1 MIRRRYPDELVAD
14 LARYYHIFDFTQH
27 PPGLV
32 ATLTEQLPDDSRVK
46 RKLAGL
52 GCSRLEFL
60 TALAV
65 DRLSLLV
72 WAQTKDGQK
81 GRNRP
86 KSIALALLGGDAE
99 EQGAEIFASP
109 EDFEETRAALI
120 AQAQNGGDQHA
131 ELHHH
136 QREAEL

>member
-1 MIRRRYPDELVAD
+1 MLSVVLHRYPDELTAD
-14 LARYYHIFDFTQH
+14 LAQYYHIFDFSQH

-86 KSIALALLGGDAE
+86 RSIAQALM
-99 EQGAEIFASP
+99 GADDPDQKTEIFDSP
-109 EDFEETRAALI
+109 ADFEETRAALI
-120 AQAQNGGDQHA
+120 AQAQNGGD
-131 ELHHH
+131 
-136 QREAEL
+136 

>member
-1 MIRRRYPDELVAD
+1 MIRRRYPDELAAD
-14 LARYYHIFDFTQH
+14 LAQYYHILDFSQH

-46 RKLAGL
+46 RRLTGF
-52 GCSRLEFL
+52 GCTRLEFL

-72 WAQTKDGQK
+72 WAQTRDGQK

-86 KSIALALLGGDAE
+86 KSIAQALMGGDDPD
-99 EQGAEIFASP
+99 QKTEIFDSP
-109 EDFEETRAALI
+109 ADFEETRAALI
-120 AQAQNGGDQHA
+120 AQAQNGGD
-131 ELHHH
+131 
-136 QREAEL
+136 

>member
-1 MIRRRYPDELVAD
+1 MVLAVVQYRYPDELTAD
-14 LARYYHIFDFTQH
+14 LAQYYHIFDYTQH

-72 WAQTKDGQK
+72 WAQTRDGQK

-86 KSIALALLGGDAE
+86 KSIAQALMGGDDPD
-99 EQGAEIFASP
+99 QKTEIFDSP
-109 EDFEETRAALI
+109 ADFEETRAALI
-120 AQAQNGGDQHA
+120 AQAQNGGD
-131 ELHHH
+131 
-136 QREAEL
+136 